1 MTNKT
6 KKPKTPWPTKD
17 AMVQIYE
24 NHLWGGSEHLFYSG
38 DGSHEE
44 HLVTPWLQVVQDFLS
59 SFKRPISI
67 CDLGCGDFNV
77 GKQLLPYCST
87 YTAVDIVPDLIAH
100 HRQEHIA
107 PNLNFQCL
115 DIAKDVLPVADCA
128 ILRQVLQH
136 VSNEEISAI
145 TQKLVQYKYVI
156 ITEHL
161 PEGVFVPN
169 IDIISGQGIRLK
181 IGSGVDVLQPP
192 FSLPVTSA
200 EQLLEVIPRD
210 GKGRIVTWLFFL
222 T

>member
-24 NHLWGGSEHLFYSG
+24 NHLWGGSDHLFYSG

-44 HLVTPWLQVVQDFLS
+44 HLVAPWLQVVQDFLK
-59 SFKRPISI
+59 SFKSPISI

-100 HRQEHIA
+100 HRQEYIA
-107 PNLNFQCL
+107 PNLNFKCL
-115 DIAKDVLPVADCA
+115 DIAKDALPVADCA

-136 VSNEEISAI
+136 VSNAEILAI
-145 TQKLVQYKYVI
+145 TQKLAQYKYVI

-161 PEGVFVPN
+161 PEGEFKAN

-181 IGSGVDVLQPP
+181 KGSGVDVLQPP

-200 EQLLEVIPRD
+200 KKLLEAIPRD
-210 GKGRIVTWLFFL
+210 GKGKIVTWLYKI
-222 T
+222 